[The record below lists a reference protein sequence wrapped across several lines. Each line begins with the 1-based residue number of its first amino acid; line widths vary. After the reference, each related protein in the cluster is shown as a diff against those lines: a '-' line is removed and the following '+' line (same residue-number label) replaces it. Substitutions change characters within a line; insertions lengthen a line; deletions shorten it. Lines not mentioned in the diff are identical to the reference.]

1 MMTRD
6 PSATEL
12 SLIDTEELEKYFHE
26 LTAQVGPLPSH
37 LEGGLSIGVEVFILS
52 EGFGIAPTSIQ
63 ALWQH
68 GVRTGYIAA
77 QIAISQQVDQNLVWQ
92 AFVGGVLH
100 DIGLLIFLTQQP
112 QVFMA
117 VVDLAQCRGQELG
130 AIEKNLLGT
139 THAESGTAFLAR
151 WGVPQDLLDIVTFH
165 DQPFQ
170 APHSGFCP
178 LTAVYIA
185 NVLEGGGIAQD
196 GDGVVG
202 WEGEAYLLRLGL
214 WDQIPRWQGWMRE
227 ISPLSV

>member
-1 MMTRD
+1 MKSD
-6 PSATEL
+6 SLAKEPSQ
-12 SLIDTEELEKYFHE
+12 IDTVELERYFHE
-26 LTAQVGPLPSH
+26 LTAQVGALPSH
-37 LEGGLSIGVEVFILS
+37 LEPGLSLGVEVFTLT
-52 EGFGIAPTSIQ
+52 EGFGIAASSIH

-77 QIAISQQVDQNLVWQ
+77 QIAISQQIDQGLVWQ
-92 AFVGGVLH
+92 AFVGGLLH

-112 QVFMA
+112 QVFAA
-117 VVDLAQCRGQELG
+117 VVDLAQRRGQELG
-130 AIEKNLLGT
+130 TIEENLLGT

-151 WGVPQDLLDIVTFH
+151 WGVPQDILDIVAFH

-170 APHSGFCP
+170 SHHSGFCP

-214 WDQIPRWQGWMRE
+214 WDQLPCWQAWMRE